1 MKIKAKTNAIVR
13 ARIVKGMTQRD
24 LAQLSGLSYAY
35 ISLLERSV
43 KAVGSNSIINN
54 NMKAIKE
61 KVSTNRMF
69 VTMWKNG
76 SAQYEKEYIV
86 NTDVVLTDTVFPG
99 LVIIKE
105 ARLSD

>member
-43 KAVGSNSIINN
+43 KAVG
-54 NMKAIKE
+54 
-61 KVSTNRMF
+61 
-69 VTMWKNG
+69 
-76 SAQYEKEYIV
+76 
-86 NTDVVLTDTVFPG
+86 PG
-99 LVIIKE
+99 TAKK
-105 ARLSD
+105 LSDLLEQPLEELFTIE